1 MSQPWAAF
9 RPQQEFFHTIRDI
22 PVIRRKSVELIAD
35 ADVRENA
42 AFRTNRGEEA
52 CGIALQTSS
61 ADKGDCI
68 GYQKA

>member
-1 MSQPWAAF
+1 M
-9 RPQQEFFHTIRDI
+9 RDL
-22 PVIRRKSVELIAD
+22 PVLRCRSIELVAD

-42 AFRTNRGEEA
+42 AFRTNPGEEA
-52 CGIALQTSS
+52 GSGIAMQTSS